1 MRGKIIDTKNSPVV
15 NITGEVVYIE
25 KLKTGYQNLT
35 LKKQVKYQQVF
46 PID

>member
-25 KLKTGYQNLT
+25 KLKTGYKEFNFKET
-35 LKKQVKYQQVF
+35 SKVSAGF
-46 PID
+46 PH